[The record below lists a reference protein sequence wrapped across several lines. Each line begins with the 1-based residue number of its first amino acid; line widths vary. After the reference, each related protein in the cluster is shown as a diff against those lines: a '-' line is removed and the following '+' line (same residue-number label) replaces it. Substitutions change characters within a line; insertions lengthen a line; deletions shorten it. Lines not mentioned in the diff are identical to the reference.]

1 MKGKPRIELNPAQGG
16 LNAAFAGLS
25 IPGLPEA
32 PAATPAPESPPPAAP
47 SQAKRGRVILR
58 RETAHR
64 GGKAVLIVHDFAAH
78 ISAEEIAALA
88 KRLRA
93 ACGCGGTMHDREI
106 ELQGEHVAKVR
117 ALLESEGYQVAGVK

>member
-25 IPGLPEA
+25 MAGLPEGPAEA
-32 PAATPAPESPPPAAP
+32 PAAAAP
-47 SQAKRGRVILR
+47 PTKRGRVILR

-64 GGKAVLIVHDFAAH
+64 GGKAVLIVHDFATH
-78 ISAEEIAALA
+78 IPASEIDSLA
-88 KRLRA
+88 KRLRN
-93 ACGCGGTMHDREI
+93 ACGCGGTVREREI
-106 ELQGEHVAKVR
+106 ELQGEQVAKVR